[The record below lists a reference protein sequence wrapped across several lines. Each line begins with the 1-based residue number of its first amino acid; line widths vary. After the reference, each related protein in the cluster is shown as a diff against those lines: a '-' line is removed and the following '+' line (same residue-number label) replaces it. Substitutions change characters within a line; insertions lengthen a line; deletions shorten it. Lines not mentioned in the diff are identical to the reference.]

1 MSNIRDVDLPR
12 HSLPFDS
19 LPYSTRTIYR
29 QVRTRWPYS
38 MSMGLC
44 AWEPRKKGQTKLKIV
59 ASRDKQHCESYASF
73 MSTRIQICLTTEN
86 FFSVFEKIRVHTQL
100 ICQSFL
106 PCHTKWHNEWNTIA
120 SLTFRCMTCK
130 EWSFWKAS
138 VFVRPHENDKP
149 TFQKKKTP
157 LWRPLRKNCISGAWK
172 HHLPCD
178 PPSPPHNSTS
188 FQRVFLMSHRSVWLW
203 RTKRSDDQ
211 RKTTHI
217 HI

>member
-1 MSNIRDVDLPR
+1 MSRHLSPRHGQVILVSGCPVLTAVNWSQHWCPICVHYQFSCVESIRWSWSSKTINWSADSFQINHDELTYEPAIWSCDTGQWLSCFDSCQLTILWMSNIRDVDLPR

-100 ICQSFL
+100 MPI
-106 PCHTKWHNEWNTIA
+106 
-120 SLTFRCMTCK
+120 
-130 EWSFWKAS
+130 
-138 VFVRPHENDKP
+138 VFALPHEM
-149 TFQKKKTP
+149 
-157 LWRPLRKNCISGAWK
+157 I
-172 HHLPCD
+172 
-178 PPSPPHNSTS
+178 
-188 FQRVFLMSHRSVWLW
+188 
-203 RTKRSDDQ
+203 
-211 RKTTHI
+211 
-217 HI
+217 